1 MKNITFKHALLAVD
15 LSKSSDDLVY
25 CMGDL
30 KTLGIEKITLL
41 TAVSNPYP
49 GGPEKFERSP
59 FETKLE
65 SYSQNLRERGFET
78 DWELKVESSI
88 YAPVTILKTAK
99 ELNND
104 ILVIG
109 HRGHNRLSELLLGS
123 VASEVI
129 QRAILPVLLL
139 RISDNPGQNEIS
151 KCENLTRNILLPTDF
166 SENSDRAMEV
176 FENEKLGQAKVT
188 LLNVQTK
195 STSDNTTLL
204 KEREN
209 ILKKMGLKHVQSDT
223 KIGNVGLTITDYA
236 IEHDITM
243 IIMGS
248 QGKNF
253 VENLFVGSNSM
264 RVARHTSKPLLLIPA
279 DR

>member
-1 MKNITFKHALLAVD
+1 MKFKHALIAVD
-15 LSKSSDDLVY
+15 LSKSSKDLVY

-30 KTLGIEKITLL
+30 KPLGIEKITLV
-41 TAVSNPYP
+41 TAVSKPYP
-49 GGPEKFERSP
+49 GGPEKFDTSS

-65 SYSQNLRERGFET
+65 SYSQDLRDQGFDT
-78 DWELKVESSI
+78 DWELKIESNI

-99 ELNND
+99 DLQAD
-104 ILVIG
+104 LLILG
-109 HRGHNRLSELLLGS
+109 HRGHNRFSELFLGS
-123 VASEVI
+123 VATEVI

-139 RISDNPGQNEIS
+139 RISDDPDKNNIS
-151 KCENLTRNILLPTDF
+151 ICKNLTHNILLPTDF
-166 SENSDRAMEV
+166 SENADRAMEV
-176 FENEKLGQAKVT
+176 FENEKLSQSNVT
-188 LLNVQTK
+188 IFHVQPA
-195 STSDNTTLL
+195 STNDTSALMEDRENKL
-204 KEREN
+204 KE
-209 ILKKMGLKHVQSDT
+209 MGLKHVRSDT
-223 KIGNVGLTITDYA
+223 KRGNVGLTITEYA
-236 IEHDITM
+236 DENDISM